1 MKKQHSLYSILWGL
15 AFLLLSSCMNQQSER
30 SVQLVVSN
38 TSLHDLH
45 GVVSGLSLQ
54 SVMDSLLVDE
64 ANSIAVLD
72 EQGKPVMTQIFDNG
86 QQKLL
91 LFECSVLAEG
101 ESTYTL
107 SASARVSAST
117 DSNTLPIAHEL
128 RRLQQIRTQADTVRA
143 HLATALYNWEINE
156 CTREAD
162 SLMRLLDVT
171 LLGGRL
177 YPYPASA
184 PRNPWNYSQ
193 FSILAEGPLMCAYQ
207 LHYDTLR
214 LAGDTLVEH
223 RTLVMQRGSHLTIV
237 RDLLEN
243 AGHQDTLQ
251 QLNQLAIAL
260 PCQLSDSLVV
270 DQVHSYLAIEHHDSI
285 ATGLFVPSQTQSL
298 RMADS
303 RQSAFLLPF
312 LPDSIMTYYVAHD
325 LSSSSTPLTLPD
337 LQQELMQMHDA
348 PLNVRIV
355 VH

>member
-1 MKKQHSLYSILWGL
+1 
-15 AFLLLSSCMNQQSER
+15 MNQQSAR

-38 TSLHDLH
+38 SSLHTLH

-54 SVMDSLLVDE
+54 SVMDSLQTND
-64 ANSIAVLD
+64 ASSIAMLD
-72 EQGKPVMTQIFDNG
+72 EQGKPVTTQIFDNG

-107 SASARVSAST
+107 SASTTASAST
-117 DSNTLPIAHEL
+117 DSHTLPIAHEL
-128 RRLQQIRTQADTVRA
+128 RRLQQIRTQADTARA
-143 HLATALYNWEINE
+143 HLATAIYNWEINE
-156 CTREAD
+156 RTLVVD

-184 PRNPWNYSQ
+184 PRNPWNYRQ
-193 FSILAEGPLMCAYQ
+193 FSTLAEGPLMCVYQ

-214 LAGDTLVEH
+214 IAGDTLVEH

-243 AGHQDTLQ
+243 AGHQDSLQ
-251 QLNQLAIAL
+251 QLDQLAIAL
-260 PCQLSDSLVV
+260 PCLQSDSLVV
-270 DQVHSYLAIEHHDSI
+270 DQALSNLAIEHRDST

-303 RQSAFLLPF
+303 RQAAFLLPF
-312 LPDSIMTYYVAHD
+312 TPDSILTYYVAHD
-325 LSSSSTPLTLPD
+325 LSSSSTPLTLPN
-337 LQQELMQMHDA
+337 LQQELMQTHDA